1 MKKLILPLLL
11 LGVTG
16 TLSAQQNRFAR
27 QSSSKALL
35 ESPSLITP
43 RVTCGLDISDY
54 PNEKAIGDTIWNY
67 PTPFTQGTATITGFG
82 QYFEAPQPMVIGGA
96 LYLGA
101 KTVAGSATIR
111 MSIFNAGANFRPT
124 GTALAT
130 KDTVISSAPAT
141 GLGYVQMM
149 FNTPVTVTGNYVVT
163 FENISTTQYRFTTNN
178 EDRNSGRNED
188 FASVK
193 VNGTW
198 FSMLTDL
205 QVNADVIIA
214 PIYVTAATA
223 DFTLSA
229 TTACVGTPTTITN
242 TSSAL
247 FNSRFYNLYKLNN
260 FLRGTIDS
268 TYRWT
273 VPAGSSFGAAPTIN
287 PAAAGAVS
295 VQLVATKKGW
305 VSNCTETIS
314 KSVTYNNTDNATFSY
329 ASNTFCAGSTNPV
342 PTTAAAGTF
351 SSTAG
356 LNFVSTTTGVIN
368 LATST
373 PGTYT
378 VTYTTS
384 GACPATSTQS
394 ITINARD
401 NATFS
406 YPSNTFC
413 SGSANPVATT
423 SAAGTFSATAGLNF
437 VSTTTG
443 EINLATTAN
452 GTYTITYTTSGA
464 CPATSTQSV
473 TITDSPDA
481 SFTYAANAYCVDGTN
496 PSPVFGTGA
505 GAGAF
510 SSTTGLSIN
519 ANTGVINLAAS
530 TPGTYTVTNSIA
542 ASGSCAATS
551 ETFDV
556 TIHAL
561 PVVTFAGS
569 AVCANVATVTL
580 TATPAGGIFSGIG
593 VTGNSFATSN
603 GTQLITYSYTDAN
616 GCSNTADAT
625 VTVNPMPTVD
635 AITNQSLCPGQS
647 STAINFTSPVAGS
660 TFAWTNNQPG
670 IGLAAGGNGNI
681 AAFTVSNSTGSA
693 VVATVTVTAT
703 SNGCAGTPSTFTI
716 TVNNN
721 PTVAFTTLPATICVY
736 NNPITLTGA
745 TPAGGTYSGT
755 GVTGT
760 SFNPATAGLG
770 TKTITYTYTDANTCS
785 GTATANIEV
794 SECLSVEDLVAAGN
808 LAIYPNPA
816 SDVVT
821 FGFSNSTVANVN
833 VAIVSLDGKTVYQ
846 NQFQSN
852 QGSIDVSTFARGTYM
867 VRIQAEGKTSTA
879 KLILN

>member
-1 MKKLILPLLL
+1 MKKLLLPLLL

-16 TLSAQQNRFAR
+16 TLSAQQNGFSR
-27 QSSSKALL
+27 QSSSKARL
-35 ESPSLITP
+35 ENYSMNTP
-43 RVTCGLDISDY
+43 RVTCGIDYSDY
-54 PNEKAIGDTIWNY
+54 PYEKAIGDTIWNY
-67 PTPFTQGTATITGFG
+67 VTTSTVSANDLNGFG
-82 QYFEAPQPMVIGGA
+82 QYFEAPQPLVIGGG
-96 LYLGA
+96 LFIGI
-101 KTVAGSATIR
+101 KTVPGAATIR
-111 MSIFNAGANFRPT
+111 MSIYNAGPDYLPT

-130 KDTVISSAPAT
+130 KDTVISAVNS
-141 GLGYVQMM
+141 GLVRVQVP
-149 FNTPVTVTGNYVVT
+149 FSTPVTVTGNYVITV
-163 FENISTTQYRFTTNN
+163 ENMSTVQYRFTTNN
-178 EDRNSGRNED
+178 EDRNSGRGENFGCTKGGGE
-188 FASVK
+188 
-193 VNGTW
+193 W
-198 FSMLTDL
+198 FSLFSDANI
-205 QVNADVIIA
+205 NADVLIS

-247 FNSRFYNLYKLNN
+247 FNNRMYNRYKMNN
-260 FLRGTIDS
+260 FLFGTIDS

-287 PAAAGAVS
+287 PAAAGAVN

-314 KSVTYNNTDNATFSY
+314 KTVTYNAQENGAFSY
-329 ASNTFCAGSTNPV
+329 PSNTYCSGAANPT
-342 PTTAAAGTF
+342 PTATTPGGTY
-351 SSTAG
+351 SATAG
-356 LNFVSTTTGVIN
+356 LNFVSAATGQIN
-368 LATST
+368 LATTPAGTYTVTYTTAGACPGTST
-373 PGTYT
+373 QTVTVTAASNASFSYGSNTFCSGSANPVPTTSSPGTFSATAGLTFVSTTTGEIDLANTADGTYT

-384 GACPATSTQS
+384 GACPGTSTQTV
-394 ITINARD
+394 I
-401 NATFS
+401 
-406 YPSNTFC
+406 
-413 SGSANPVATT
+413 
-423 SAAGTFSATAGLNF
+423 
-437 VSTTTG
+437 
-443 EINLATTAN
+443 
-452 GTYTITYTTSGA
+452 
-464 CPATSTQSV
+464 V
-473 TITDSPDA
+473 TDAPDA

-505 GAGAF
+505 GAGTF

-530 TPGTYTVTNSIA
+530 TPGTYTVTNHIA
-542 ASGSCAATS
+542 ASGSCAAADDTY
-551 ETFDV
+551 DV
-556 TIHAL
+556 TINAL
-561 PVVTFAGS
+561 PVVTFSNSAVCASTATVTLAGAPAGGTFSGTGVTGNTFATSNGTQAITYSYTDGNGCTNTANATITVNALPTLSFTGS
-569 AVCANVATVTL
+569 AVCASTATVNL
-580 TATPAGGIFSGIG
+580 TATPAGGTFSGVG
-593 VTGNSFATSN
+593 VTGSTFATSN
-603 GTQLITYSYTDAN
+603 GTQTITYSYTDAN
-616 GCSNTADAT
+616 NCTNTATAT
-625 VTVNPMPTVD
+625 VTVNNT
-635 AITNQSLCPGQS
+635 
-647 STAINFTSPVAGS
+647 
-660 TFAWTNNQPG
+660 
-670 IGLAAGGNGNI
+670 
-681 AAFTVSNSTGSA
+681 
-693 VVATVTVTAT
+693 
-703 SNGCAGTPSTFTI
+703 
-716 TVNNN
+716 

-760 SFNPATAGLG
+760 TFNPTTAGLG
-770 TKTITYTYTDANTCS
+770 TKTVTYTYTDGNNCS